1 MDDKK
6 IPDGFEEAVAP
17 AIAWYKEHCDP
28 HQMIIIE
35 SGVARLTSDEMGI
48 PFEIP
53 D

>member
-1 MDDKK
+1 MDEKR
-6 IPDGFEEAVAP
+6 IPNSFEEAVAP

-35 SGVARLTSDEMGI
+35 SGVARLTSDEFGV